1 MTKKDAE
8 TMITITKE
16 TRKKLLK
23 LKKSNVER
31 LFGNDTY
38 DDVVLRLINKK

>member
-1 MTKKDAE
+1 MKDTE

-23 LKKSNVER
+23 LKESNVKR

-38 DDVVLRLINKK
+38 DDVILRLINKK